1 MFNTREAE
9 LGVDDFFD
17 TTSYDFK
24 EAVGAVGIF
33 VN

>member
-9 LGVDDFFD
+9 LGVDVFFD
-17 TTSYDFK
+17 TTSYDDK
-24 EAVGAVGIF
+24 EDVGIF